1 MEWWLSKIHL
11 FMVQDTLFFAWFCVF
26 IGVAIQYLYESLIDG

>member
-11 FMVQDTLFFAWFCVF
+11 FMVQDTLMFAWFCLLM
-26 IGVAIQYLYESLIDG
+26 GAALQYLFESLIDG

>member
-11 FMVQDTLFFAWFCVF
+11 FMVQDTLMFAWFCF
-26 IGVAIQYLYESLIDG
+26 MMGVAVQWLYERLGNA